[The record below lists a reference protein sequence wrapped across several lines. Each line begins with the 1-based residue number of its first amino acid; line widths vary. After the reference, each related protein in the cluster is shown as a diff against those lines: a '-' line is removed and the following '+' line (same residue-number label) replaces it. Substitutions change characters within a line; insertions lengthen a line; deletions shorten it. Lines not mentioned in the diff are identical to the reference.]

1 MKRKGGPASAILWKL
16 SKWTNVDAAIEFTAD
31 LSVNEANYGR
41 HIYRFDLL
49 ADQSPG
55 RVINA
60 V

>member
-1 MKRKGGPASAILWKL
+1 M
-16 SKWTNVDAAIEFTAD
+16 DAAIEFTAD